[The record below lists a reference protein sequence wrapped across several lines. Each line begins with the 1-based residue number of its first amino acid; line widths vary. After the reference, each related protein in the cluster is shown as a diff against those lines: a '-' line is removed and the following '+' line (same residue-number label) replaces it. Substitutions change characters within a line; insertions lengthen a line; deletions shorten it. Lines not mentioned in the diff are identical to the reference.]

1 MGYFFSGP
9 GQQQPTQLFFDLL
22 VFKRLCPFLGHNDQV
37 GGGHFSVVAAE
48 KFPEQAFHPIP
59 LHRLPQ
65 ALGHNQPQPG
75 ASRGRGRQGHTEMA
89 RV

>member
-1 MGYFFSGP
+1 MGYISGP
-9 GQQQPTQLFFDLL
+9 GQQQTAQLLFDLL
-22 VFKRLCPFLGHNDQV
+22 VPQRRSPFLGHDDQV
-37 GGGHFSVVAAE
+37 DVRQLGAMAAE

>member
-1 MGYFFSGP
+1 MGYISGP
-9 GQQQPTQLFFDLL
+9 GQQQPAQLFFDLL
-22 VFKRLCPFLGHNDQV
+22 VPQRLCPFFGHDDQV
-37 GGGHFSVVAAE
+37 YGGQLSVVAAK

-65 ALGHNQPQPG
+65 AFGHNQPQPG
-75 ASRGRGRQGHTEMA
+75 ASRGWGRQSHTEMA